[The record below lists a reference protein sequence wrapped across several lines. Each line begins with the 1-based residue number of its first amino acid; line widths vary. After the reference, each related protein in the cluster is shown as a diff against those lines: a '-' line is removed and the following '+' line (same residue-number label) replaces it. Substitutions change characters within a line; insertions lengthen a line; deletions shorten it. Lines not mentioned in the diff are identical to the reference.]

1 MFLQSKKRLS
11 ALLVT
16 ATLAI
21 PIVLT
26 GCGQEQRAAAPQMAT
41 QVKAMKVIQRD
52 TPLTSEYAGQ
62 AVGVNEVKVQ
72 SRVSGNVVE
81 KYVQGGQFVNAGD
94 PLYRIDSRTYEAAL
108 WQARANLAQAQ
119 ATLNNAS
126 VDLARYQELL
136 KADAV
141 EEQKVST
148 QASLVDSYQAV
159 VAANEALVHKAEVD
173 MADTMIYAPMTG
185 QLAVDDVAVG
195 TYVKS
200 GDTTLVTIGN
210 IDPINV
216 QFSISETE
224 YLRFMGVTDSNI
236 AMGPIDVT
244 ITLADGTEYPYP
256 GRITEADR
264 ALAQSTGAL
273 TMKAVFPNPEGVLLP
288 GMFTRV
294 KLSGQTIQGA
304 ILVPERAVQQ
314 LLGKSFVMLVGQ
326 DNKSEAR
333 SVTLGQKIG
342 SFYVVKDGVTP
353 ADTVIV
359 EGLTS
364 LKEGMDL
371 DIAFV
376 TSKEMGFSLDGSTKP
391 YNPDAKQ

>member
-1 MFLQSKKRLS
+1 MFSGSKKHIG

-16 ATLAI
+16 AALSM
-21 PIVLT
+21 PIFLT
-26 GCGQEQRAAAPQMAT
+26 GCGQEKQAGMPQMAA

-52 TPLTSEYAGQ
+52 TPLTSEYPGQ
-62 AVGVNEVKVQ
+62 AMGVNEVKVQ
-72 SRVSGNVVE
+72 SRVSGNIVE

-119 ATLNNAS
+119 ANLNNAS
-126 VDLARYQELL
+126 VDLARYRELL
-136 KADAV
+136 SSDAV
-141 EEQKVST
+141 AEQKVTT
-148 QASLVDSYQAV
+148 QQSLVDSYAAV

-173 MADTMIYAPMTG
+173 MADTMVYAPMTG

-210 IDPINV
+210 IDPV
-216 QFSISETE
+216 YVKFSISETE
-224 YLRFMGVTDSNI
+224 YLRFMGVSDSSI
-236 AMGPIDVT
+236 SMGPIGVT
-244 ITLADGTEYPYP
+244 ITLADGTEYPYE
-256 GRITEADR
+256 GRIAEADR

-294 KLSGQTIQGA
+294 RLSGQTIQQA
-304 ILVPERAVQQ
+304 ILVPQRAVQQ
-314 LLGKSFVMLVGQ
+314 LLGKSFVMLVGD
-326 DNKSEAR
+326 DNKSVAR
-333 SVTLGQKIG
+333 AVNLGQKIG
-342 SFYVVKDGVTP
+342 SYYVIKDGVTP

-359 EGLTS
+359 EGLTT

-371 DIAFV
+371 DVAFV
-376 TSKEMGFSLDGSTKP
+376 TSKEMGFTLDENVKQ